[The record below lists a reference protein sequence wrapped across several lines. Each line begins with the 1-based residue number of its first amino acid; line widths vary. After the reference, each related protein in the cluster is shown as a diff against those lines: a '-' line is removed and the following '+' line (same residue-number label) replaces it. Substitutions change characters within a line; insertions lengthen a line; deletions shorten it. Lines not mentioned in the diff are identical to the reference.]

1 MTKSKENVAV
11 GQAMRMIRNRSGKTL
26 AEAAGLCGHT
36 RSWLSDIESG
46 RRTLNFDDAMKL
58 MSFYGSTMQALS
70 DLYTDYMKN

>member
-1 MTKSKENVAV
+1 MTKSKESVAV

-46 RRTLNFDDAMKL
+46 RRTLNFDDAM
-58 MSFYGSTMQALS
+58 
-70 DLYTDYMKN
+70 